1 MTARPSLEYER
12 EWDVPDDPAQAREY
26 FAWRARE
33 LIGDNRAHW
42 AEKHGLSYGAVRD
55 LVQGR
60 VLPSRAMVVLL
71 LAIECEPE
79 FMASVAR
86 LAKDELALLDA
97 ARGKASTT

>member
-1 MTARPSLEYER
+1 MTARPSIGYER
-12 EWDVPDDPAQAREY
+12 SYDVPDDPAHAKEF
-26 FAWRARE
+26 FAWRARLVVE
-33 LIGDNRAHW
+33 HPHNYW

-79 FMASVAR
+79 FMQAVAR
-86 LAKDELALLDA
+86 LAKDELNLLDA
-97 ARGKASTT
+97 ARSKADSR